1 MTLGMHRFIILSNLA
16 SAHIDLKANFLAVF
30 HRWTASSFDWNAEG
44 APGAQGVLSRTRPLH
59 GEWPA
64 WFLHV

>member
-44 APGAQGVLSRTRPLH
+44 ALGA
-59 GEWPA
+59 
-64 WFLHV
+64 